1 MRVRADIP
9 STPWEAPLHAS
20 STPPPNAPWEFAC
33 KPGGSRR
40 AGGARIRSVARR
52 QGIRARPE
60 EVVPALPARPWQP
73 ASRAA
78 DYPPRCCQLW
88 GSAAASHK
96 HREGARRKAQMAGT
110 AAAPGTG
117 ACSRGA
123 THPGLRGASR
133 GAPAPSG
140 NPFPIY
146 RARVASAAV
155 EPLHPAIAGPPS
167 QAHVVPQEAS
177 RVQGRLLH
185 GVHGVWT
192 VSQGPAVPAPACP
205 TRPGGQP

>member
-1 MRVRADIP
+1 MYVYLGWVERSACGCTPRGPRRACTHMRMRADIP

-52 QGIRARPE
+52 QSNGARPE
-60 EVVPALPARPWQP
+60 EVVPALPARPRLP

-78 DYPPRCCQLW
+78 DYICRSAANSG
-88 GSAAASHK
+88 GSAAASRK
-96 HREGARRKAQMAGT
+96 HREGARRKAQMAGAT
-110 AAAPGTG
+110 SVSGTG
-117 ACSRGA
+117 ACSCGA

-133 GAPAPSG
+133 GAPAMSG
-140 NPFPIY
+140 NPLPIY

-167 QAHVVPQEAS
+167 
-177 RVQGRLLH
+177 
-185 GVHGVWT
+185 
-192 VSQGPAVPAPACP
+192 
-205 TRPGGQP
+205 